1 MIIFSRVNQSKS
13 SAACRPL
20 QESKYP
26 PSRLLEEMATSEE
39 DNSGKEGRWTAEEH
53 RKFVEAYH
61 SVGRDWKQI
70 QEAVGTRT
78 LQQVRS
84 HGQKYFLKL
93 RRQRH
98 AVSSRSP
105 LSLMQQQNALMRGYL
120 QAIANVNTAFFAELQ
135 KLQQEGTESDKK
147 LSE

>member
-1 MIIFSRVNQSKS
+1 M
-13 SAACRPL
+13 
-20 QESKYP
+20 
-26 PSRLLEEMATSEE
+26 SEE
-39 DNSGKEGRWTAEEH
+39 DSSGKEGRWTPEEH
-53 RKFVEAYH
+53 RKFVEAYQ
-61 SVGRDWKQI
+61 SIGRDWKRI

-98 AVSSRSP
+98 AVSLRSP

-120 QAIANVNTAFFAELQ
+120 QALANVNTAFFAELQ
-135 KLQQEGTESDKK
+135 KLQQESTESDKK